1 MKFKTLMVIKAV
13 VCLVLGIFILV
24 TPKFFYGL
32 FGITLEGAS
41 IFPAWEYGASLIGN
55 FLLTWFARYARESK
69 GRRAIIKGMTFYN
82 ALGFVATL
90 IAVLSGWTNALAW
103 GPVALYLFFAVGF
116 AYFWV
121 KPPKP

>member
-13 VCLVLGIFILV
+13 VCLVLGAFILV
-24 TPKFFYGL
+24 LPKFFYGL
-32 FGITLEGAS
+32 FGITLAGAG

-69 GRRAIIKGMTFYN
+69 GRRAIIKGMTVYN

-90 IAVLSGWTNALAW
+90 IAAISGWGNALLW
-103 GPVALYLFFAVGF
+103 FPVALYLFFAVGF
-116 AYFWV
+116 GYFWV
-121 KPPKP
+121 KPPVP